1 MLGKNFSGEEITEPW
16 FQEQFRGIDLNKKIN
31 IMKKGQWTKE
41 LSNELLSKNAITA
54 ITGATVTS
62 KAIANGLKESL
73 IDLKKA
79 RLMLEPA
86 VEEGK

>member
-1 MLGKNFSGEEITEPW
+1 MSFSA
-16 FQEQFRGIDLNKKIN
+16 
-31 IMKKGQWTKE
+31 
-41 LSNELLSKNAITA
+41 NAITA